1 MDDLTDTR
9 HINRLEIVD
18 TGRRRRWSAAEKLRI
33 VEESF
38 SGPRLASATA
48 RRHGICNQL
57 LFAWR
62 KAYREGQLGDIR
74 GFVPAMIVA
83 EQPEK
88 RSEPGCGRIE
98 IVSANDGPRNRPP
111 ASLSL
116 GGCIQSERHSQ
127 FVWCRAGASR

>member
-9 HINRLEIVD
+9 HISRLEIVD

-38 SGPRLASATA
+38 SSPRLASATA
-48 RRHGICNQL
+48 RRHGISNQL

-62 KAYREGQLGDIR
+62 KAYREGQLGDIP
-74 GFVPAMIVA
+74 GFVPAMIVP

-88 RSEPGCGRIE
+88 GSGLGGSRIE
-98 IVSANDGPRNRPP
+98 IVSANGRRVIVDCEVDVETLLRIMRGLETLP
-111 ASLSL
+111 
-116 GGCIQSERHSQ
+116 
-127 FVWCRAGASR
+127 